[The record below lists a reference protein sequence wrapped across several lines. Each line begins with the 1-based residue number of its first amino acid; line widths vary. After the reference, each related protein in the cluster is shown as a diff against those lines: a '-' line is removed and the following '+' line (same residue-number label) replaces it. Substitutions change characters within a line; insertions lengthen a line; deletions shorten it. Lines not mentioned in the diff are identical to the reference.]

1 MGDRNKKGS
10 ISLEDEKKSR
20 GQELERRASKYINV
34 IRISLAFFYIVAVLA
49 TIKNITFHQML
60 AYLIGAGSM
69 LIYATIQAT
78 LQKKSMLKS
87 WHSKLFII
95 LDTTIVFV
103 TILSGMFDTVALAAS
118 QLKTPILFAIFF
130 FAMIYSSFLLSPR
143 FTLFITCYITLCLI
157 VLLITAYLQGV
168 TFIDKV
174 GSLNTPGVLQISTEI
189 MKILFAFVLGV
200 ILYFVNR
207 PIVAMRDAIQLEL
220 DNSEC
225 EKRRA
230 ENAKDKM
237 KEIGTLLTQSV
248 HDLNK
253 SLTLFNDKLQNQA
266 ASVEEISASM
276 EEFSASINNSSD
288 HVKTQYDKVELISKE
303 SDRLESIL
311 GELTGTADY
320 IYTSMEESRKSGEI
334 VVQSVGDLDGVFKE
348 INQSFTKVS
357 EVNQIMSEIADRT
370 NLLALNASI
379 EAARA
384 GEHGRGFAVVAQ
396 EVAKLA
402 DNSAKNASTIEKI
415 IKQAAGLIH
424 KGNESA
430 SETNQRISEQQTGY
444 ESLRSQINNL
454 IQKIKEQK
462 EINSH
467 VLNSIKEIQEL
478 SREIDINVRE
488 QSQTSTQVTQA
499 ITSLDG
505 AVSELAEN
513 SYFLKETIE
522 QIENQASSLW
532 TDPEKTETSPPK
544 NITIY

>member
-1 MGDRNKKGS
+1 MGDRNKKES
-10 ISLEDEKKSR
+10 ITLEDIKISR
-20 GQELERRASKYINV
+20 LQELENKAPKYINT
-34 IRISLAFFYIVAVLA
+34 IRISLAFFYMVAVLA
-49 TIKNITFHQML
+49 TIQTIVFRQML
-60 AYLIGAGSM
+60 AYLIGAGFM
-69 LIYATIQAT
+69 LVYATIQAT
-78 LQKKSMLKS
+78 LQKKSILKS
-87 WHSKLFII
+87 WHSKFFVF
-95 LDTTIVFV
+95 LDTTIVFFA
-103 TILSGMFDTVALAAS
+103 ILAGMFESAELAAT
-118 QLKTPILFAIFF
+118 QLKAPTLYAVFF
-130 FAMIYSSFLLSPR
+130 FAMIYSSFILSPR
-143 FTLFITCYITLCLI
+143 FILSITFYVSICLTALELIGYSQGVKFIDEMSSLNNPIALQPSIEITKIFFAFAVGLIMYYVNCLI
-157 VLLITAYLQGV
+157 T
-168 TFIDKV
+168 
-174 GSLNTPGVLQISTEI
+174 S
-189 MKILFAFVLGV
+189 
-200 ILYFVNR
+200 
-207 PIVAMRDAIQLEL
+207 MRDAIQLEL
-220 DNSEC
+220 DVSEH

-230 ENAKDKM
+230 ENAKEKM
-237 KEIGTLLTQSV
+237 KEIGTLLTDSV
-248 HDLNK
+248 HNLNK

-276 EEFSASINNSSD
+276 EEFSASINNSSE

-303 SDRLESIL
+303 SDKLESIL

-320 IYTSMEESRKSGEI
+320 IFSSMEESRKSGEI
-334 VVQSVGDLDGVFKE
+334 VVRSVGDLDGVFKE

-478 SREIDINVRE
+478 SREIDVNVRE
-488 QSQTSTQVTQA
+488 QSLTSTQVTQA